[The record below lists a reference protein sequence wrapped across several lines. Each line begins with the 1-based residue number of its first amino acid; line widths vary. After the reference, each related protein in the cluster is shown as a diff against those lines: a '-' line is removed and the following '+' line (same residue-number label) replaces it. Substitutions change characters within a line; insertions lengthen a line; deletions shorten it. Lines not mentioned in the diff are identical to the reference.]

1 MQLSIFKTQKQFDI
15 LRQTIL
21 KV

>member
-15 LRQTIL
+15 LR
-21 KV
+21 